1 MDELIKIKNS
11 SYARYEEL
19 LLTRDNLQKEAFLY
33 ERAYVREF
41 GDMILDIFRKKIE
54 CIRKKKTIEYCQ
66 AAANHGRPVDQDQL
80 QEYLRQEMK
89 AFQEQLD
96 AMVEDAENA
105 KKSKLVSEVDL
116 LMIKR
121 IYHKLVKLV
130 HPDIN
135 PLTNKTP
142 ELAELWQRIQMAY
155 NCNDKKGMQE
165 LELLTTT
172 VLEQL
177 GIGSLEIEIPDI
189 EEKIAEI
196 ESEIV
201 TIRETDPYQYK
212 YLLDDPK
219 AVDEKKADLAQELK
233 SYEEYDDQL
242 DTILKGLIEN
252 GVSFIWRMN

>member
-1 MDELIKIKNS
+1 MDKLIKIKNS

-19 LLTRDNLQKEAFLY
+19 LLTRDNLQKEAFQY

-66 AAANHGRPVDQDQL
+66 AVANHGRSVDQDQL
-80 QEYLRQEMK
+80 QEHIREEMQV
-89 AFQEQLD
+89 FQDQLD
-96 AMVEDAENA
+96 AMIDDTENA
-105 KKSKLVSEVDL
+105 KNSKLVSEVDL
-116 LMIKR
+116 LTIKR
-121 IYHKLVKLV
+121 VYHKLVKMV

-135 PLTNKTP
+135 SLTNKTP
-142 ELAELWQRIQMAY
+142 ELAELWQRIQIAY

-165 LELLTTT
+165 LELLTTNI
-172 VLEQL
+172 LDQL

-196 ESEIV
+196 ENEIV
-201 TIRETDPYQYK
+201 AIRETDPYKYK
-212 YLLDDPK
+212 YLLEDPK
-219 AVDEKKADLAQELK
+219 AIDEKKADLAQELK
-233 SYEEYDDQL
+233 SYEEYADQL
-242 DTILKGLIEN
+242 DTILEELVEN